1 MEEQNN
7 TQDILNQVHES
18 TPDTLHPLLDYIIK
32 NGKMI
37 VAGIAAII
45 LIAGGISGFKYMNQ
59 QKLIKAQS
67 EMGTILIKYN
77 GAKQAEALATFE
89 KDAPASMKPAVQL
102 ALAKAWMDADRYADA
117 KTVWAEIAKTSP
129 KLAPVAG
136 LGQAKCL
143 MLEDKAGK
151 AVTLLQG
158 LTTSAGAEYATSINR
173 LLAEAAEKSQNIQLA
188 IQAYQGLL
196 TSSPQEAS
204 FYEFKIKEL
213 KAKL

>member
-37 VAGIAAII
+37 VAGVAAII

-59 QKLIKAQS
+59 QKMIKAQS
-67 EMGTILIKYN
+67 ELGVILIKYS
-77 GAKQAEALATFE
+77 GTKQADELAAFA
-89 KDAPASMKPAVQL
+89 KDAPASMMPAVQL
-102 ALAKAWMDADRYADA
+102 AQAKAWMDAGSYAEA
-117 KTVWAEIAKTSP
+117 KTAWAAVGKTSP
-129 KLAPVAG
+129 EMAPVAG
-136 LGQAKCL
+136 LGEAKCL
-143 MLEDKAGK
+143 MLEKKAGE

-158 LTTSAGAEYATSINR
+158 LKNSAGEKYASSIDR
-173 LLAEAAEKSQNIQLA
+173 LLAEAAEQAGNIQLA
-188 IQAYQGLL
+188 VQAYQGLL
-196 TSSPQEAS
+196 TSVPQEAS
-204 FYEFKIKEL
+204 FFEFKIKEL

>member
-67 EMGTILIKYN
+67 EMGTILIKYS

-102 ALAKAWMDADRYADA
+102 ALAKAWMDADHYADA

-143 MLEDKAGK
+143 MLEDKAGE

-173 LLAEAAEKSQNIQLA
+173 LLAEAAEKSENIQLA

>member
-37 VAGIAAII
+37 AAGVAAII
-45 LIAGGISGFKYMNQ
+45 LIAGGVSGFKYMNQ

-67 EMGTILIKYN
+67 EMGTILIKYS
-77 GAKQAEALATFE
+77 GAKEAKALAAFE

-102 ALAKAWMDADRYADA
+102 ALAKAWMDADNYAEA
-117 KTVWAEIAKTSP
+117 KNVWGNIAKTSP
-129 KLAPVAG
+129 KLAPVAR

-143 MLEDKAGK
+143 MLENKAGE
-151 AVTLLQG
+151 AVTTLQS
-158 LTTSAGAEYATSINR
+158 LKESAGAAYAPTINR
-173 LLAEAAEKSQNIQLA
+173 LLADAAEKSGNIQLA

-196 TSSPQEAS
+196 TSAPQEAP
-204 FYEFKIKEL
+204 FFEVKIKEL

>member
-18 TPDTLHPLLDYIIK
+18 TPDTLHPILDYIIK

-37 VAGIAAII
+37 AAGVAAII

-67 EMGTILIKYN
+67 EMGTILIKYS
-77 GAKQAEALATFE
+77 GAKQADALAAFE

-102 ALAKAWMDADRYADA
+102 ALAKAWMDAGHYADA
-117 KTVWAEIAKTSP
+117 KTVWAAIAKTSP
-129 KLAPVAG
+129 KLSAVSG

-143 MLEDKAGK
+143 MLEDKAGE
-151 AVTLLQG
+151 AVTVLQK
-158 LTTSAGAEYATSINR
+158 LKESVDAVYAASINR
-173 LLAEAAEKSQNIQLA
+173 LLGEAAEKAGNIQVA
-188 IQAYQGLL
+188 IQAYQGLM

-204 FYEFKIKEL
+204 FFEFKIKEL

>member
-18 TPDTLHPLLDYIIK
+18 TPDTLHPILDYIIK

-37 VAGIAAII
+37 AAGIAAII
-45 LIAGGISGFKYMNQ
+45 LIAGGTSGFKYMNQ
-59 QKLIKAQS
+59 KKLLKAQS
-67 EMGTILIKYN
+67 EMGTILIKYS
-77 GAKQAEALATFE
+77 GAKQAEALSAFE

-102 ALAKAWMDADRYADA
+102 ALTKAWMDAGRYTDA
-117 KTVWAEIAKTSP
+117 KAVWAAIAKTSP
-129 KLAPVAG
+129 EMAPVAA

-143 MLEDKAGK
+143 MLENKAGE
-151 AVTLLQG
+151 AVTVLQK
-158 LTTSAGAEYATSINR
+158 LKESAGEAYAASINR
-173 LLAEAAEKSQNIQLA
+173 LLGEAAEKAGNTQVA
-188 IQAYQGLL
+188 IQAYQALL

-204 FYEFKIKEL
+204 FFEFKIKEL

>member
-37 VAGIAAII
+37 VGGIAVII
-45 LIAGGISGFKYMNQ
+45 LLAGGISGVKYMNQ
-59 QKLIKAQS
+59 QKMIKAQS
-67 EMGTILIKYN
+67 EMGTILIKYS
-77 GAKQAEALATFE
+77 GAKQAEALAAFE

-102 ALAKAWMDADRYADA
+102 ALAKAWMDADRFADA
-117 KTVWAEIAKTSP
+117 KSVWADIAKTSP

-143 MLEDKAGK
+143 MLEDKAGE
-151 AVTLLQG
+151 AITILQKIKE
-158 LTTSAGAEYATSINR
+158 SAGAAYAPSINR
-173 LLAEAAEKSQNIQLA
+173 LLADAAEKAGNIQLA
-188 IQAYQGLL
+188 VQAYQGLL

-204 FYEFKIKEL
+204 FFEFKIKEL